1 MSSIDG
7 APLFCVISAAP
18 EHCRWTLQNKIFSLQ
33 LVPAFSWNKY
43 PIRGYWDDVLFVLM
57 VVARQFG
64 DVKHYLHQPTVSC

>member
-1 MSSIDG
+1 MEVLI
-7 APLFCVISAAP
+7 ANHKIPFPCWKRVVTLRPSAL
-18 EHCRWTLQNKIFSLQ
+18 RSFS
-33 LVPAFSWNKY
+33 FKY